1 MSTILAICGSLNDG
15 SSNARL
21 LDLVRSLAPDGVDVV
36 RSTSVEA
43 LPHFRPD
50 VEAPDGGPVARF
62 RAEIGTADAVLI
74 ATPEYAHA
82 LPGAL
87 KDALDWLVG
96 SGELYG
102 KRVGVLSAAPAPERG
117 TNAREMLERTLRAQ
131 GAEVL
136 VNETVVERDVDPAAL
151 VRVLDVL
158 SGERS
163 AGSAACARPRPRPGG
178 AGPPAGTSGEIGQV
192 RRRVVACSPMANP
205 PELDD
210 VDRRI
215 LAALHRDGRLSTRA
229 LGVEVGMSAGAVAE
243 RVRRL
248 EAGGAIR
255 GYGADVD
262 PAAVG
267 YGMRVLVGL
276 QIEQGGPPLQ
286 HTVDALLAVDEVA
299 EVSIVSGQWDLI
311 VFLQVRDQHHLRE
324 LVSERLWGVPGF
336 RHSETM
342 LVLDAYDGGAAW
354 LR

>member
-1 MSTILAICGSLNDG
+1 
-15 SSNARL
+15 
-21 LDLVRSLAPDGVDVV
+21 
-36 RSTSVEA
+36 
-43 LPHFRPD
+43 
-50 VEAPDGGPVARF
+50 
-62 RAEIGTADAVLI
+62 
-74 ATPEYAHA
+74 
-82 LPGAL
+82 
-87 KDALDWLVG
+87 
-96 SGELYG
+96 
-102 KRVGVLSAAPAPERG
+102 
-117 TNAREMLERTLRAQ
+117 
-131 GAEVL
+131 
-136 VNETVVERDVDPAAL
+136 
-151 VRVLDVL
+151 
-158 SGERS
+158 
-163 AGSAACARPRPRPGG
+163 
-178 AGPPAGTSGEIGQV
+178 
-192 RRRVVACSPMANP
+192 MANP

-286 HTVDALLAVDEVA
+286 QTVDALLAVDEVA